1 MKGQI
6 KSEFC
11 GVLNGVR
18 FDWEARYYNCRGIIQ
33 ELEEMLEI
41 DIDDEDFVVFIN
53 HVLTEFDHN
62 ARHVESNCDSQAIIS
77 DYIINVMTNDI
88 DFDYE
93 YKRIVEKVEQIAKN
107 DKFAKL
113 KSYWHGATIFEMLEV
128 KTVYAYRQNNGS
140 EKLDKFIEDYPY
152 KPTTYADLFNIFKS
166 RFKERYDVYMKSLFN
181 RLSNENESSS

>member
-1 MKGQI
+1 MKEQI

-33 ELEEMLEI
+33 ELEEILGI
-41 DIDDEDFVVFIN
+41 VIDDEDFVVFIN

-62 ARHVESNCDSQAIIS
+62 ARHVESNCDAQAIIS

-93 YKRIVEKVEQIAKN
+93 YKRIVEKVEEIAKN
-107 DKFAKL
+107 DKFAKF
-113 KSYWHGATIFEMLEV
+113 KSYWHGATIFEMLEI
-128 KTVYAYRQNNGS
+128 KTVSTFKQNYGS
-140 EKLDKFIEDYPY
+140 EKLDKFIKDYPY
-152 KPTTYADLFNIFKS
+152 VPQTYEDLFKIFKT
-166 RFKERYDVYMKSLFN
+166 RFKERFTAYIKS
-181 RLSNENESSS
+181 

>member
-1 MKGQI
+1 MKEQI
-6 KSEFC
+6 KSKFE
-11 GVLNGVR
+11 GYINGVYIDCER
-18 FDWEARYYNCRGIIQ
+18 RYYDCKGITQ

-53 HVLTEFDHN
+53 HVLSEFDHN
-62 ARHVESNCDSQAIIS
+62 ARHVESNCDAQAIIS

-128 KTVYAYRQNNGS
+128 KTGCSYRQNNGS
-140 EKLDKFIEDYPY
+140 EELDKFIEDYPF
-152 KPTTYADLFNIFKS
+152 KPVTYEDLFKIFKL
-166 RFKERYDVYMKSLFN
+166 RFKERFDEYMKS
-181 RLSNENESSS
+181 

>member
-1 MKGQI
+1 MKEQI
-6 KSEFC
+6 KSEFS
-11 GVLNGVR
+11 GVLNGVH
-18 FDWEARYYNCRGIIQ
+18 FNWEARYYNCRGIIQ

-53 HVLTEFDHN
+53 HVLSEFDHN
-62 ARHVESNCDSQAIIS
+62 ARHVESNCDAQAIIS

-128 KTVYAYRQNNGS
+128 KTGYAYRQNNGS

-152 KPTTYADLFNIFKS
+152 KPRTYEDLFNIFKS

-181 RLSNENESSS
+181 LLSNENKSSS